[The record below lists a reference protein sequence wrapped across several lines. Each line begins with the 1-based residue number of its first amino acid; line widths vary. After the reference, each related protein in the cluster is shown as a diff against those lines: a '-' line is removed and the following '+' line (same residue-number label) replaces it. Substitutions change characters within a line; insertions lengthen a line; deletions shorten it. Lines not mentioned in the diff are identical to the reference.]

1 MRIFYYMKPFTVV
14 LFWFLVNAIFGQQL
28 QSTQKFTGNN
38 VQQNVF
44 NDLDKPVVTCLV
56 GPCEPAKI
64 DSNIKVCV
72 GHIQLTASATDN
84 ETLSDDLVWSYKI
97 DLFNNGQGSYG
108 GFDIFVGS
116 KSTNQIKNGD
126 ILEYQDNSYADSI
139 TPLNASGSYP
149 IGLHRIRWIVKDQ
162 SGNFGECEKIFE
174 IRDCVAPI
182 AKCQA
187 TFFSKTIPI
196 TKCVDIFAKDLDQGS
211 NDNCTTPEGLKFYF
225 ERDKSKSKITICCN
239 DFEAANQ
246 SDELRIMQEISVED
260 EAGNINYCTV
270 TIYVMDNLDYCQNLP
285 ASSKISGKIVT
296 QHNEELRKVNVQL
309 ESVNSALRESIGS
322 PFVFGNLTF
331 PKEYTLTP
339 SRNDEPLNG
348 VSTADIVKIQKHILG
363 QSLIAG
369 PYSLIAADVNNSG
382 SITASDISELR
393 KLILGVQPTFTKVAS
408 WTFVP
413 GDYIFPNPTKPFSA
427 PRKKL
432 LQIIEPKEYISD
444 FIGIKLGDVN
454 GTVNPRF
461 NKLDNRV
468 MDKLNL
474 ILENQFLL
482 ANQTYK
488 IPIRAE
494 HFQDIEGFQFT
505 LKYDPLHLIY
515 QGVEP
520 GVLSINNSYF
530 GDLEPGVLT
539 SSWNSDYA
547 VNHEAD
553 EVLFYLIFNVLK
565 DGNLQ
570 ALLDISNDVIGSE
583 AYGSDESIRDIH
595 LNFTEME
602 QNDIKYDYILFQN
615 EPNPFK
621 GITNIRFQLPDE
633 ANCHLIIYDLM
644 GKTIS
649 QQSSFGEKGMNK
661 WMLNI
666 PKEVKPG
673 VLFYKLVNS
682 YGEQTRRMIQN

>member
-1 MRIFYYMKPFTVV
+1 MNITLPFYFT
-14 LFWFLVNAIFGQQL
+14 LIAYILSVNLKANDHVNLSLDKSLINEYDSDILNPEVKCEIVSCEAAIFKAAEKL
-28 QSTQKFTGNN
+28 CF
-38 VQQNVF
+38 
-44 NDLDKPVVTCLV
+44 
-56 GPCEPAKI
+56 AHI
-64 DSNIKVCV
+64 D
-72 GHIQLTASATDN
+72 LTASATDN

-97 DLFNNGQGSYG
+97 DLFNNGQGAYG
-108 GFDIFVGS
+108 GFDIYVGA
-116 KSTNQIKNGD
+116 KSTNQIKNGEL
-126 ILEYQDNSYADSI
+126 LEFQFNSYSDSI
-139 TPLNASGSYP
+139 TPFKASGNYP

-162 SGNFGECEKIFE
+162 SGNIGECEKIFE
-174 IRDCVAPI
+174 IKDCVAPI

-187 TFFSKTIPI
+187 NFFSKTIPI

-211 NDNCTTPEGLKFYF
+211 YDNCTTPEGLKFYF
-225 ERDKSKSKITICCN
+225 ERNRSKSKITVCCN

-260 EAGNINYCTV
+260 EVGNINYCNV
-270 TIYVMDNLDYCQNLP
+270 TIYVKDNLDYCQNLP

-296 QHNEELRKVNVQL
+296 QHNEELKKVKVQI
-309 ESVNSALRESIGS
+309 ESMNNTLRETVGS
-322 PFVFGNLTF
+322 PYEFGDLTW
-331 PKEYTLTP
+331 PKEYIIIP

-363 QSLIAG
+363 QSLISG

-413 GDYIFPNPTKPFSA
+413 SDYIFPNPTKPFSA
-427 PRKKL
+427 PRKK
-432 LQIIEPKEYISD
+432 IILVGEVKEYISD
-444 FIGIKLGDVN
+444 FIGIKLGDVTGN
-454 GTVNPRF
+454 VKPGLT
-461 NKLDNRV
+461 K
-468 MDKLNL
+468 MDHRTTGKINL
-474 ILENQFLL
+474 LIENQFLL

-488 IPIRAE
+488 IPIRADR
-494 HFQDIEGFQFT
+494 FDDVDGFQFT
-505 LKYDPLHLIY
+505 LKYDAQHLVY

-520 GVLSINNSYF
+520 GVLSINNSHF

-547 VNHEAD
+547 VNHDDD
-553 EVLFYLIFNVLK
+553 EVLFYLIFNVEE

-570 ALLDISNDVIGSE
+570 ALLNISNDVIGSE
-583 AYGSDESIRDIH
+583 AYGSDESIKDIH
-595 LNFTEME
+595 LNFTEIE
-602 QNDIKYDYILFQN
+602 QNEIKYDYILFQN

-621 GITNIRFQLPDE
+621 GITNIRFQLPDD
-633 ANCHLIIYDLM
+633 ANCYLIIYDLM

-649 QQSSFGEKGMNK
+649 QKCTFGKKGMNE

-666 PKEVKPG
+666 PKEVKAG